1 MTTPLN
7 GKYLLMK
14 RMIPVMLLMTA
25 VFSMASL
32 TAVSQPADSL
42 TLYKKFPFIPSFQL
56 MKADSSMFYMKDAI
70 PKKTVA
76 VVIIFSPACSHC
88 QHQAQEITSHM
99 QALANVHFLFA
110 TGYPLNEMKQ
120 FISDQGLDRFPN
132 IVVGQDK
139 GQNLG
144 SFYQIRGLPG
154 IFVYNKK
161 GELVAEFNTNVSA
174 DILAEAIKK

>member
-1 MTTPLN
+1 
-7 GKYLLMK
+7 MK
-14 RMIPVMLLMTA
+14 RIVTLTLLLIA
-25 VFSMASL
+25 GFFISCQPAS
-32 TAVSQPADSL
+32 SQPADSL
-42 TLYKKFPFIPSFQL
+42 AIYKKFPFIPSFQL
-56 MKADSSMFYMKDAI
+56 MRADSSLFYMKDAI

-99 QALANVHFLFA
+99 QALSNVHFLFA
-110 TGYPLNEMKQ
+110 TGYPLSEMKQ
-120 FISDQGLDRFPN
+120 FISDQGLDRFSN

-144 SFYQIRGLPG
+144 SFYSIRGLPG

-161 GELVAEFNTNVSA
+161 GDLVAEFNTNVT
-174 DILAEAIKK
+174 AEALVEAVKK

>member
-1 MTTPLN
+1 
-7 GKYLLMK
+7 MK
-14 RMIPVMLLMTA
+14 RMITLSLLVALLTGSWFTA
-25 VFSMASL
+25 VC
-32 TAVSQPADSL
+32 QPADSL

-56 MKADSSMFYMKDAI
+56 MRADSSLFYMKDAV
-70 PKKTVA
+70 PKKSMA
-76 VVIIFSPACSHC
+76 VVIIFSPSCSHC

-99 QALANVHFLFA
+99 QELANVHFVFA
-110 TGYPLNEMKQ
+110 TGYPLHEMQQ

-161 GELVAEFNTNVSA
+161 GNLVAEFSTNVTA
-174 DILAEAIKK
+174 AALAEAVKK